1 MLAPNLFPRLLRSLL
16 VTDLRPWGMLDL
28 ENTVDFFERK
38 SGGLDVEEPDDRDP
52 AEVQHG
58 EDDVEAPFDGFD
70 AWRRE
75 FWLVVLMDGDRCMET
90 GLAYRRE

>member
-1 MLAPNLFPRLLRSLL
+1 
-16 VTDLRPWGMLDL
+16 MLDL

-70 AWRRE
+70 ACGEEVLISRVDVEGLWRQ
-75 FWLVVLMDGDRCMET
+75 LLDLPMGVIET
-90 GLAYRRE
+90 MM